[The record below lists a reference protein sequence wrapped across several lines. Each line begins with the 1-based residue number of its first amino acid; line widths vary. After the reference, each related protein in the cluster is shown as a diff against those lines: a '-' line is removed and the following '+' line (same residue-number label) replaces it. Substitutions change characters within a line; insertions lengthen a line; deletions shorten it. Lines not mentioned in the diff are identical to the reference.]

1 MFTKEF
7 ENQNNLS
14 AQSNLLAQNNLSA
27 QNNSST
33 QTPPKKRDVRKELN
47 YIKPKERKP
56 EQPIEEISE
65 FQALVK
71 DVFRNLSSG
80 NKYAEDYCF
89 HKSQLT
95 EILGLCEKA
104 KIKVAWEEKEGI
116 YYIRKGTQK
125 EAVIETVPKATSK
138 PTSKSIP
145 IPSIQENLRHQL

>member
-7 ENQNNLS
+7 ENQS
-14 AQSNLLAQNNLSA
+14 SKLLDQNNLLIQGQS
-27 QNNSST
+27 NSLT
-33 QTPPKKRDVRKELN
+33 QTPPKKRNVRKELN

-104 KIKVAWEEKEGI
+104 KIKVTWEEKEGI

-125 EAVIETVPKATSK
+125 EAVLETVPKATSK
-138 PTSKSIP
+138 PIP
-145 IPSIQENLRHQL
+145 ITSIQENLRHQI